1 MYAGL
6 GAILVLAAFAV
17 VSVAA
22 ALALRASW
30 PRFRGRTARMP
41 PARRRRTLA
50 TVRLL
55 PSALGAIVAVG
66 LVAPAYLA
74 YEPGNAGEAPGLALM
89 LLATMGSALLAAS
102 AARIFV
108 SWRATRRLLVE
119 WRSAGQPLDLSGAP
133 APTFRTES
141 AFPVVAAVG
150 VVRPRL
156 FVATKVL
163 GSLADEERA
172 AVLAH
177 EDAHL
182 KARDNLTGLLL
193 RACPD
198 GFLWG
203 REASVLERTWREAAE
218 QAADEHAARSAPGRA
233 VTLAE
238 ALVKVARMVPRG
250 THLGVPAAALHGGEA
265 VADRVALLLRL
276 SQEGPIA
283 FGGSGGPLRAE
294 GRGWRRRAL
303 RFIVLGASLGF
314 GFSAHHVVFYLMH
327 AAIEALVRS
336 LP

>member
-1 MYAGL
+1 VIYGGL
-6 GAILVLAAFAV
+6 GATLVLAAYAV
-17 VSVAA
+17 VSVAGV
-22 ALALRASW
+22 LVLRSSW
-30 PRFRGRTARMP
+30 PRLRGRTARLP

-50 TVRLL
+50 ALRLL
-55 PSALGAIVAVG
+55 PSALGAFVAVG

-74 YEPGNAGEAPGLALM
+74 YEPGNAGEAPGLILV
-89 LLATMGSALLAAS
+89 LLATFGGALLVAS
-102 AARIFV
+102 AARIFD

-119 WRSAGQPLDLSGAP
+119 WRSAGQPLDLTGAP
-133 APTFRTES
+133 APIFRTES
-141 AFPVVAAVG
+141 SFPVVAAVG

-156 FVATKVL
+156 FVATQVL
-163 GSLADEERA
+163 GSLADDERA

-203 REASVLERTWREAAE
+203 REASVLEMTWREAAE
-218 QAADEHAARSAPGRA
+218 QAADEHAALGAPGRA
-233 VTLAE
+233 VSLAD

-265 VADRVALLLRL
+265 VAHRVERLLLLSREGAPRPPAPGRRKGWPLALLAALAL
-276 SQEGPIA
+276 AAQ
-283 FGGSGGPLRAE
+283 PLVL
-294 GRGWRRRAL
+294 AL
-303 RFIVLGASLGF
+303 V
-314 GFSAHHVVFYLMH
+314 H
-327 AAIEALVRS
+327 AAIEEVVRF